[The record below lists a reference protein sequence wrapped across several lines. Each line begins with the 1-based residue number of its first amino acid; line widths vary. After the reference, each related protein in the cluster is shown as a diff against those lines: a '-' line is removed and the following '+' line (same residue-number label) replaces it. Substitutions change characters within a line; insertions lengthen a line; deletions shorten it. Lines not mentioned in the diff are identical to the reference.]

1 MRYIEIGERIG
12 IVTVLELWFD
22 GDQRMAKCQCDC
34 GVTYQ
39 KRTDYLRRRR
49 GLTEVSCGC
58 LRRAMNREKL
68 AEARAKR
75 TAESMIES
83 GRTLRKRSMEDPTLL
98 EIAERCMWIHEEA
111 GRELPVGLIENL
123 NELRKNNSY
132 ISSNEEATCIM

>member
-1 MRYIEIGERIG
+1 MRHIEIGERIG
-12 IVTVLELWFD
+12 IVTVLELGFD
-22 GDQRMAKCQCDC
+22 GDQRTAKCICDC

-58 LRRAMNREKL
+58 LRRAMNREKM

-75 TAESMIES
+75 DMGKLAES
-83 GRTLRKRSMEDPTLL
+83 GRTLRKRSMEDPTPL

-111 GRELPVGLIENL
+111 GRELPVGLIDNL
-123 NELRKNNSY
+123 NELRKGMVNDCQSF
-132 ISSNEEATCIM
+132 A